1 MNDLRRIAGF
11 LALLAF
17 VWLLVLF
24 GPLLVALAIAWPK
37 GEGRHPVLVL
47 FGLIALV
54 FYALTRLSTPRASC
68 NPFPLTR

>member
-11 LALLAF
+11 VALLAF

-37 GEGRHPVLVL
+37 REGQHPLLVL
-47 FGLIALV
+47 FGLIALL
-54 FYALTRLSTPRASC
+54 FYTLKRLSTSRTSP
-68 NPFPLTR
+68 PLPLTR